1 MCDAGLLTP
10 RGTDN
15 LCGRVWAHLWVH
27 TRPHTRNKNNNI
39 VQKATLTEDSRQ
51 RCPPRM
57 PRAVLRFE
65 EAGGQRLPLGGR
77 HGYLGVRGKQ
87 GRKKDKFQGTTP
99 KKQHRTGLCDTPLE
113 AAIAFAQ
120 LREDLELDMYEARGK
135 KRPQPPASNAAS
147 KKAEVGVYLGHLL
160 QQQRTDVLRVWGAPL
175 SQQQA
180 GALAARGVV
189 VAYAEVLA

>member
-1 MCDAGLLTP
+1 
-10 RGTDN
+10 
-15 LCGRVWAHLWVH
+15 
-27 TRPHTRNKNNNI
+27 
-39 VQKATLTEDSRQ
+39 
-51 RCPPRM
+51 M

-99 KKQHRTGLCDTPLE
+99 KKQHRTGLCDTPL
-113 AAIAFAQ
+113 
-120 LREDLELDMYEARGK
+120 EDLELDMYEARGK